1 MLVNSYNYNIFFQG
15 GEMKQII
22 IIVLLM
28 IGVMNMSAEDKYRDL
43 TDFEKFVI
51 EEKGTERAFTGEYT
65 DYFEDG
71 TYNCK
76 KCGTEL
82 FRSNAKFHSGCGW
95 PSFDDA
101 IKGRVKELLD
111 ADGRRTEIVCANCG
125 AHLGHVFRGEGFT
138 DKNTRH
144 CVNSVSLTFDPI
156 IDVKEYRATETAI
169 FAGGCF
175 WGVEYH
181 LNKLDGVISTTVGY
195 TGGNLTNPE
204 YYDVTTGTTGHA
216 EAIEVVFDP
225 SKVTYEDV
233 AKLFFEIHDPTQKN
247 RQGPDIGHQYRS
259 AVYYRNFEQKKTID
273 KLIGILEAKGLD
285 VKTEVEPATTFYPAE
300 DYHQDYYDKKGSLP
314 YCHSYTKRFD

>member
-1 MLVNSYNYNIFFQG
+1 
-15 GEMKQII
+15 MKYIYI
-22 IIVLLM
+22 VVLLLM
-28 IGVMNMSAEDKYRDL
+28 GVMNMNAEEKYREL
-43 TDFEKFVI
+43 TDFEKHVI
-51 EEKGTERAFTGEYT
+51 EEKGTERPFTGEYT
-65 DYFEDG
+65 DHFKDG
-71 TYNCK
+71 TYSCK

-82 FRSNAKFHSGCGW
+82 FRSDAKFHSSCGW

-101 IKGRVKELLD
+101 IQGRVKELLD

-125 AHLGHVFRGEGFT
+125 AHLGHVFQGEGFT
-138 DKNTRH
+138 EKNTRH

-156 IDVKEYRATETAI
+156 IDVEEYQETETAI

-181 LNKLDGVISTTVGY
+181 MNKLDGVISTTVGY
-195 TGGNLTNPE
+195 TGGNLADPE

-225 SKVTYEDV
+225 RKVSYEEV

-259 AVYYRNFEQKKTID
+259 AVYYRNFQQKKTID
-273 KLIGILEAKGLD
+273 KLIGILKAKGYD
-285 VKTEVEPATTFYPAE
+285 IVTEVEAATTFYPAE
-300 DYHQDYYDKKGSLP
+300 NYHQDYYNKKGSLP
-314 YCHSYTKRFD
+314 YCHNYTKRFD

>member
-1 MLVNSYNYNIFFQG
+1 
-15 GEMKQII
+15 MKWLILA
-22 IIVLLM
+22 LLI
-28 IGVMNMSAEDKYRDL
+28 IGVMNMSAEEKYREL

-51 EEKGTERAFTGEYT
+51 EDKGTERPFTGKYA
-65 DYFEDG
+65 DHFEAG
-71 TYNCK
+71 TYSCK
-76 KCGTEL
+76 KCGTQL
-82 FRSNAKFHSGCGW
+82 FRSDAKFHSGCGW

-144 CVNSVSLTFDPI
+144 CVNSVSLTFDPKI
-156 IDVKEYRATETAI
+156 QVEQYQETETAI

-181 LNKLDGVISTTVGY
+181 LNKLEGVISTTVGY
-195 TGGNLTNPE
+195 TGGNLVDPG

-225 SKVTYEDV
+225 RKVSYEEV
-233 AKLFFEIHDPTQKN
+233 AKLFFETHDPTQKN

-259 AVYYRNFEQKKTID
+259 AVYYRNFEQKQIID
-273 KLIGILEAKGLD
+273 KLIEILKAKGYD
-285 VKTEVEPATTFYPAE
+285 VVTEVEPATTFYAAE